1 MRVGTVISLLACL
14 GLSSAQ
20 VITRDVTVIG
30 GGSAGTY
37 AAVNLRERNRTVAVI
52 EKSGRLGGHTDTYF
66 DSATGTH
73 VDFGV
78 IFYENLTVVQDYF
91 NHFGIPL
98 TTVPPSGGEQPQRID
113 FRSGTP
119 VDASQGNV
127 SDALSRYAVQLLKY
141 PYLAVGFDLPDPV
154 PEDLTL
160 PFGEFVQKHD
170 LGAVVDVIFS
180 YAQGVGDLLQ
190 LPTIY
195 VMKYV
200 SLEVLDAMQNGFLQ
214 TTNRN
219 NGALYVG
226 AAEQLA
232 ADIFFNSTVV
242 SMDRD
247 SDPDWVHIDIQTP
260 DGHQSIRTKQVISAI
275 PPTLENLDGYDLDEV
290 EQGLFGLFSSS
301 CYYTA
306 LARVDGLPARITAF
320 NRANET
326 QYNLPPLPGVY
337 VLTPTA
343 VPGLYSILYGSED
356 FISEDNVK
364 EAMSQAVQYLQVN
377 SSNPEYVAYEAH
389 SPFELKV
396 SPETIAIGFYRE
408 LNALQGHRRTYY
420 TGAAFDAHDSSRIWR
435 FTETLL
441 QRMQGKQ

>member
-37 AAVNLRERNRTVAVI
+37 AAVNLREKNRTVAVI

-66 DSATGTH
+66 DAATGTH

-78 IFYENLTVVQDYF
+78 IYYENLTVVHDYF

-98 TTVPPSGGEQPQRID
+98 TTVPPGGGEPQRID
-113 FRSGTP
+113 LRYGTP

-127 SDALSRYAVQLLKY
+127 TDALSRYAAQLLQY
-141 PYLAVGFDLPDPV
+141 PYLAVGFELPDPV

-180 YAQGVGDLLQ
+180 YGQGVGDLLQ

-195 VMKYV
+195 VMKYI
-200 SLEVLDAMQNGFLQ
+200 SLEVLDAMQNGFIQ
-214 TTNRN
+214 TTNHN
-219 NGALYVG
+219 NGALYLG
-226 AAEQLA
+226 ATEKLA
-232 ADIFFNSTVV
+232 ADIFFHSTVV

-247 SDPDWVHIDIQTP
+247 SDPEWVHIEIKTP
-260 DGHQSIRTKQVISAI
+260 EGRQEIRTKQVISAI
-275 PPTLENLDGYDLDEV
+275 PPTLNNLDGYDLDEV
-290 EQGLFGLFSSS
+290 EQGLFGLFRSSS
-301 CYYTA
+301 YYTA
-306 LARVDGLPARITAF
+306 LARVDGLPTGVTTI

-326 QYNLPPLPGVY
+326 EYNLPPLPGVY
-337 VLTPTA
+337 VVTPTA

-356 FISEDNVK
+356 FISEHNVK
-364 EAMSQAVQYLQVN
+364 DAMSQAVQRLN
-377 SSNPEYVAYEAH
+377 GNNPEYVAYEAH
-389 SPFELKV
+389 APFELRV
-396 SPETIAIGFYRE
+396 SPDDIANGFYQD
-408 LNALQGHRRTYY
+408 LNALQGRRRTYY